1 MRFIKAVEPREAD
14 GLVAQVYGEIKHD
27 FALLRDPDGNS
38 PFMAHS
44 PHPELLAGLWSVL
57 YETILVE
64 GVVRR
69 ADKEAI
75 GATVS
80 RINDCPFCAEAH
92 ALLSGVA
99 GEAHDRGA
107 LINGAVDGIADQH
120 RRELVAWA
128 AATREPDS
136 ELLRSPPF
144 DEQEAPEVIG
154 TALAF
159 HYVNRTVEVF
169 QGHGPMPLGPAPLR
183 GVTMKLLGRV
193 AARALRRGR
202 EPGRTLSLL
211 PEHQL
216 PDDLG
221 WARRS
226 PAVASA
232 MARFAAAVE
241 RAGEEALS
249 EPERGTVTAAVAAWD
264 GTDPPLHGD
273 WLERA
278 LRGLEPDAGSKARL
292 AVLAALAPY
301 RIDAAVVQSFKQ
313 VRPGD
318 RDLVGAVAWSALTA
332 ARRIASWLAPPPL
345 ATERSVISVG
355 AVRQTSAANHE

>member
-75 GATVS
+75 GAT
-80 RINDCPFCAEAH
+80 
-92 ALLSGVA
+92 
-99 GEAHDRGA
+99 
-107 LINGAVDGIADQH
+107 
-120 RRELVAWA
+120 
-128 AATREPDS
+128 
-136 ELLRSPPF
+136 
-144 DEQEAPEVIG
+144 
-154 TALAF
+154 LAF

-211 PEHQL
+211 PERQL

-232 MARFAAAVE
+232 MAR
-241 RAGEEALS
+241 
-249 EPERGTVTAAVAAWD
+249 
-264 GTDPPLHGD
+264 
-273 WLERA
+273 
-278 LRGLEPDAGSKARL
+278 
-292 AVLAALAPY
+292 
-301 RIDAAVVQSFKQ
+301 
-313 VRPGD
+313 
-318 RDLVGAVAWSALTA
+318 
-332 ARRIASWLAPPPL
+332 
-345 ATERSVISVG
+345 
-355 AVRQTSAANHE
+355 